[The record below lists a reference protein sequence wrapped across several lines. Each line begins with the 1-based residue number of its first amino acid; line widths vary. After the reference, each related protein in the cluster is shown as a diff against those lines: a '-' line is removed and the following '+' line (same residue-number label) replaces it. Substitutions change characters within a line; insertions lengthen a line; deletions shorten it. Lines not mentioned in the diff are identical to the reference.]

1 MEKIISFADHYI
13 SLHAITDKIQISPE
27 ENLRFIIVIP
37 SFDEPGL
44 VQTLQSLWLCKRPA
58 SAVEIIVVVNS
69 PKNADRGI
77 IERNERSIEDATDWA
92 DKHNESGFFCHIMNE
107 QELPSHEAGPGI
119 ARKIGM
125 DQAILRYNCLKKPDG
140 IIISFDADSLCRLD
154 YLQEIEKCFDRYPET
169 VGGSV
174 FFEHPLSGKEY
185 PAVVY
190 NAITEYEL
198 HLRYN
203 ISALRQIQ
211 FPYAYHT
218 VGSCFCVTASAYV
231 NQGGMNKRK
240 GGEDFYFLH
249 KIIPLGHFR
258 EINDTCVYPSPRPS
272 ERAPFGT
279 GAVIKKIA
287 EGKISNVETYH
298 PDSFRSLE
306 ELFSDPAGWFRLSKA
321 GIDEK
326 MKKLPDSIRE
336 FTGAEFQKKIV
347 EINNNSS
354 APDTF
359 IKRFYQWF
367 NMFRVIKFLNF
378 AHKKHFSRIPVR
390 LAAIEFLEKSGQG
403 SFRKMNTTELLEYFR
418 KLQKEEQWSGLIGD
432 FNNSQHG

>member
-1 MEKIISFADHYI
+1 LEKLNSFADSY
-13 SLHAITDKIQISPE
+13 LTRHAVTGKIQISPQK
-27 ENLRFIIVIP
+27 NLRFIIVIP

-44 VQTLQSLWLCKRPA
+44 VLTLQSLWSCKRPA
-58 SAVEIIVVVNS
+58 SAIEIIVVVNS
-69 PKNADRGI
+69 PESADPGI
-77 IERNERSIEDATDWA
+77 NERNQKSFNDARTWA
-92 DKHNESGFFCHIMNE
+92 NTHNETGLFCHIIHE
-107 QELPSHEAGPGI
+107 PKLAAHEAGPGL

-125 DQAILRYNCLKKPDG
+125 DQAVLRFNALNRPDG
-140 IIISFDADSLCRLD
+140 IIISFDADALCRLD
-154 YLQEIEKCFDRYPET
+154 YLQEIEKCFDQYPET
-169 VGGSV
+169 IGGSV
-174 FFEHPLSGKEY
+174 YFEHPVAGQEF

-203 ISALRQIQ
+203 ISALRHIQ

-218 VGSCFCVTASAYV
+218 VGSCFCVTASTYV

-240 GGEDFYFLH
+240 AGEDFYFLQ

-279 GAVIKKIA
+279 GAVIKKFT
-287 EGKISNVETYH
+287 EGKISKVETYH
-298 PDSFRSLE
+298 PDSFDTLK
-306 ELFSDPAGWFRLSKA
+306 ELFSDPAGWFRLSEAKIA
-321 GIDEK
+321 EK
-326 MKKLPDSIRE
+326 SGTLPEMIRE
-336 FTGAEFQKKIV
+336 FTGTEFQKKIV

-367 NMFRVIKFLNF
+367 NMFRVIKYLNF
-378 AHKKHFSRIPVR
+378 AHKKHFSRVHVR
-390 LAAIEFLEKSGQG
+390 LAAAEFLEKSGYG
-403 SFRKMNTTELLEYFR
+403 SFRNMNTSELLEYFR
-418 KLQKEEQWSGLIGD
+418 KLQKEEQWSGLNGNLNIK
-432 FNNSQHG
+432 